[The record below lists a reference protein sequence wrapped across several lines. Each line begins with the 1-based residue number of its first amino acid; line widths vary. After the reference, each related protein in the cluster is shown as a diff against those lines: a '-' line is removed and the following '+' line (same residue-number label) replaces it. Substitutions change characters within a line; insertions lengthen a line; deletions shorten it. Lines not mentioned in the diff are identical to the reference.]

1 LGEMLVN
8 IPNIL
13 SIFRL
18 ALVPVFVTVY
28 FGGSQNSH
36 IYATGVYVLAA
47 VTDFLDGRIARK
59 YNLVSKLGRIL
70 DPLGDKIMTF
80 AVLLCITI
88 DKLVPVW
95 AVVIFFIKEG
105 LMAIGGLLIYKKY
118 TDMPP
123 ANYIG
128 KTATVVF
135 VVVCALLML
144 IDDIPKVYATAMI
157 SIAIIVMLAAFVS
170 YLVRYIKMMQSMK
183 QLR

>member
-1 LGEMLVN
+1 MGEVLVN

-13 SIFRL
+13 SVFRL
-18 ALVPVFVTVY
+18 GLVPVFVSVY
-28 FGGSQNSH
+28 FSGTDTSH
-36 IYATGVYVLAA
+36 VYATGVYVLAA
-47 VTDFLDGRIARK
+47 FTDFLDGRIARK

-88 DKLVPVW
+88 DKLVPAW
-95 AVVIFFIKEG
+95 AVVVFIVKEG
-105 LMAIGGLLIYKKY
+105 LMAIGGVLVYRKI

-128 KTATVVF
+128 KSATVVF

-144 IDDIPKVYATAMI
+144 IDDIPKAYATAMI
-157 SIAIIVMLAAFVS
+157 SVAIIVMLAAFVS
-170 YLVRYIKMMQSMK
+170 YLVRYIKLMQSMK